1 MVDMAV
7 THWHVITSRYLSL
20 HMLFQLICP
29 VNKPSTVT
37 LEIPLPIIE
46 KEKNA
51 STIHIEKRLKFRF
64 SGQNFN
70 YSLFVTY

>member
-29 VNKPSTVT
+29 VNKPSNNSNVGN
-37 LEIPLPIIE
+37 IPAYHR
-46 KEKNA
+46 KG
-51 STIHIEKRLKFRF
+51 EKR
-64 SGQNFN
+64 FN
-70 YSLFVTY
+70 DTYRETIKVQILGAEL